1 MPRATFRNAIVG
13 LVVVGAVTTGG
24 ILWFRGRGPEVTTV
38 APRSGEV
45 VQTLVALGRI
55 APPSEVEFT
64 AREPTEIV
72 QAPVEEGQ
80 HVAAGELL
88 VQMDH
93 AEADAIVTQAE
104 ASLEQARAQARE
116 VRTLTK
122 PSAAAALK
130 EANANL
136 EEAER
141 QFTQDEDLFRSGT
154 LTAAEVDQSR
164 TALTIAQNRAR
175 SAKLQAAAV
184 STSGA
189 QWQAAIAAE
198 TFAEA
203 GLIAARARRDRLAVR
218 APAAGTLIAREIDP
232 GDVVQIGATLGRLA
246 LDGPTRLV
254 IEPDE
259 RNLRLLAVGQK
270 AVASAEAFPDDRFD
284 AVVEFLAPAVDPV
297 RGTIEVR
304 LAVESPPEYL
314 RTDMTVSVEIEVE
327 RSDAAIALEAS
338 AVHDLASEHPWVF
351 VVEGGRARRRDVT
364 IGLRGDAVVEI
375 VDGLSSSDTV
385 VGGDAVDLSD
395 GDRVRVATP

>member
-1 MPRATFRNAIVG
+1 MARSTFRRTLLG
-13 LVVVGAVTTGG
+13 LVLAGAAVAGG
-24 ILWFRGRGPEVTTV
+24 VAWWKSRGPEVTV
-38 APRSGEV
+38 VRPRAGEV
-45 VQTLVALGRI
+45 VQTLVALGRV
-55 APPSEVEFT
+55 APPAEVEFT

-88 VQMDH
+88 IQMAH

-116 VRTLTK
+116 VRTVTK
-122 PSAAAALK
+122 PSAAAALQ

-136 EEAER
+136 EDAER
-141 QFTQDEDLFRSGT
+141 QFTRDEDLFRSGS
-154 LTAAEVDQSR
+154 LTASEVDQAR
-164 TALTIAQNRAR
+164 TVLTIAQNRAR
-175 SAKLQAAAV
+175 AAKLQAAAV

-203 GLIAARARRDRLAVR
+203 GLLAARARRDRLAIR
-218 APAAGTLIAREIDP
+218 APAAGTLIAREVDP
-232 GDVVQIGATLGRLA
+232 GDVVQMGAVLGKLA

-259 RNLRLLAVGQK
+259 RNLRLLALGQR

-284 AVVEFLAPAVDPV
+284 AVVDFIAPAVDPV

-304 LAVESPPEYL
+304 LAVEKPPEYL
-314 RTDMTVSVEIEVE
+314 RTDMTVSVEIEVQ
-327 RSDAAIALEAS
+327 RRDAAIALEAS
-338 AVHDLASEHPWVF
+338 AVRELASAQPWVL
-351 VVEGGRARRRDVT
+351 VIEHGRARKRPVK
-364 IGLRGDAVVEI
+364 IGLRGDTVVEI
-375 VDGLSSSDTV
+375 VEGLQASDEV
-385 VGGDAVDLSD
+385 VPGDMVDVDD
-395 GDRVRVATP
+395 GDRVRVAGS